1 MSTAVSAIEDVAPAI
16 VEEERT
22 MPRGKVVHFIKHWV
36 REPLLH
42 FFIIGLALFA
52 IYRLITPA
60 GANPTSNRIE
70 LTQNDLSQLESS
82 WRAQWQR
89 PPSPDEMRSLIN
101 DKLKQEILYREGLAL
116 GLDQG
121 DEIIKRRMA
130 QKMEFLAED
139 VSNLREPSTEEL
151 KAWFEKNSVR
161 FALPGGV
168 TFHHL
173 YFSPDKRG
181 SQARDDASM
190 ALDNLAGRS
199 AEASGLGDRFMF
211 QNYYA
216 DNSPEQVAKI
226 FGIKFSESISKLRT
240 GFWQGPVESGL
251 GWHLVWID
259 AITPGRVPAFGEVDP
274 AHIKSEWSA
283 DQRADSKRQ
292 LFEAIK
298 QRYEVV
304 LPPSPKK

>member
-1 MSTAVSAIEDVAPAI
+1 MSTAVSAVEDMPDAIIEDEKPV
-16 VEEERT
+16 
-22 MPRGKVVHFIKHWV
+22 PRGKVVPFIKHWV
-36 REPLLH
+36 REPLVH
-42 FFIIGLALFA
+42 FLIIGLALFG

-60 GANPTSNRIE
+60 GAKPTSTRIE
-70 LTQNDLSQLESS
+70 LTQNDLSQLEIS

-89 PPSPDEMRSLIN
+89 APSPDEMRSLIN
-101 DKLKQEILYREGLAL
+101 DKVKQEILYREGLAL

-151 KAWFEKNSVR
+151 KAWFDKNSAR
-161 FALPGGV
+161 FALTGGV

-181 SQARDDASM
+181 SQARDDAAR
-190 ALDNLAGRS
+190 ALKNIASSS
-199 AEASGLGDRFMF
+199 AATPVLGDRFMF
-211 QNYYA
+211 QDYYA

-226 FGIKFSESISKLRT
+226 FGTKFSESISKLRV
-240 GFWQGPVESGL
+240 GVWQGPVESGL
-251 GWHLVWID
+251 GWHLVRID
-259 AITPGRVPAFGEVDP
+259 AITPGRVPVFGEIDP
-274 AHIKSEWSA
+274 AQIKSEWSA

-292 LFEAIK
+292 LFETIK

-304 LPPSPKK
+304 MPPAQ

>member
-1 MSTAVSAIEDVAPAI
+1 MSTAVSAVEDVPGAS
-16 VEEERT
+16 VEDERT
-22 MPRGKVVHFIKHWV
+22 MARGKVVPFIKHWV
-36 REPLLH
+36 REPLVH
-42 FFIIGLALFA
+42 FLIIGLALFA
-52 IYRLITPA
+52 IYRVITPA
-60 GANPTSNRIE
+60 GAKPTSNRIE

-101 DKLKQEILYREGLAL
+101 DKVKQEILYREGLAL

-151 KAWFEKNSVR
+151 KAWFDKNSVR

-181 SQARDDASM
+181 SQARDDASRAM
-190 ALDNLAGRS
+190 TNLAGS
-199 AEASGLGDRFMF
+199 KAETPGLGDRFMF

-226 FGIKFSESISKLRT
+226 FGTKFSESISKLRV
-240 GFWQGPVESGL
+240 GVWQGPVESGL

-259 AITPGRVPAFGEVDP
+259 AITSGEVPVFGEVDP
-274 AHIKSEWSA
+274 AQLKSEWSA

-304 LPPSPKK
+304 LPPAQ

>member
-1 MSTAVSAIEDVAPAI
+1 MSTAVSAVEDVPGAS
-16 VEEERT
+16 VEDERT
-22 MPRGKVVHFIKHWV
+22 MARGKVVPFIKHWV
-36 REPLLH
+36 REPLVH
-42 FFIIGLALFA
+42 FLIIGLALFA
-52 IYRLITPA
+52 IYRVITPA
-60 GANPTSNRIE
+60 GAKPTSNRIE

-101 DKLKQEILYREGLAL
+101 EKVKQEILYREGLAL

-151 KAWFEKNSVR
+151 KAWFDKNSVR

-181 SQARDDASM
+181 SQARDDASRAM
-190 ALDNLAGRS
+190 TNLAGS
-199 AEASGLGDRFMF
+199 KAETPGLGDRFMF

-226 FGIKFSESISKLRT
+226 FGTKFSESISKLRV
-240 GFWQGPVESGL
+240 GVWQGPVESGL

-259 AITPGRVPAFGEVDP
+259 AITSGGVPVFGEVDP
-274 AHIKSEWSA
+274 AQLKSEWST

-304 LPPSPKK
+304 LPPAQ